1 MLTLLIAGSVVAAA
15 STQGDVP
22 FPFGE
27 AVQEM
32 YHGKGQKLAA
42 MVDALAPGDTSVDVN
57 AQVAMPDSAG
67 GGSCTALLVSLRA
80 AAQGKPEGLAVAK
93 ALLLTRDD
101 IARDAE
107 QGQGDAADD
116 GRLLGRQGAGRRH
129 GRWGAHDAASWLSR
143 ADLQAA
149 PMPFRPSQASL

>member
-57 AQVAMPDSAG
+57 AEVAMPDSAG

-101 IARDAE
+101 IDVNLSPVMPSKVKATPLTMAVYLVAKGRD
-107 QGQGDAADD
+107 GGMDA
-116 GRLLGRQGAGRRH
+116 GVHMMPPH
-129 GRWGAHDAASWLSR
+129 G
-143 ADLQAA
+143 
-149 PMPFRPSQASL
+149 